1 LDRRP
6 PVRALARALFATAA
20 LIAAVALS
28 GCNTDGT
35 LPLNER
41 ASRPLSEKMVAEI
54 ESKNMDKDSPILVRL
69 FKEESELEVWKKDR
83 TGHFALLKTY
93 PICRW
98 SGELGPKI
106 KEGDRQAPEGFYTI
120 TPGQM
125 NPNSAYYLSFDLGYP
140 NAFDRAYGRTGSQLM
155 VHGDC
160 SSRGCYSMTDE
171 QIAEIYAL
179 GRDAFF
185 GGQRSFQVQAY
196 PFRMTAKNFARHR
209 TNPNMAFWK
218 MLKQGNDH
226 FEVTH
231 LEPKVNVCEKRYVFD
246 AENPADPSKPLS
258 FNASGKCP
266 AFEVPEEIANA
277 VKEKDRKDEI
287 QIAALSR
294 STPVAPIRTNADGGM
309 NEVFVAAVKRNQIGV
324 APQEFVL
331 GGKSAPGTIPA
342 HVRPPRIPE
351 LADTSAGAAPTPPS
365 GEVVSPQL
373 AIADS
378 QPVASGGSLFS
389 NLFSSD
395 KTADK
400 AGDKT
405 SGNPF
410 DRMARLI
417 GLRGSD
423 TKTKPAG
430 TTPTPRP
437 KPSAA
442 RATSTKAAGTRKAP
456 HNTHVASHG
465 TSNRPA
471 EASRDNTVE
480 TPSATTSSAPAT
492 TASQTIWPAPPPARA
507 QAQPQVQPPAS
518 TAMNGAASAPR
529 SGNFDSRW
537 SAFR

>member
-1 LDRRP
+1 MNRRL
-6 PVRALARALFATAA
+6 PVRALARVLLATAA
-20 LIAAVALS
+20 LTAAVALS

-41 ASRPLSEKMVAEI
+41 ASRPLSEKMVSEI

-69 FKEESELEVWKKDR
+69 FKEESELEVWKQDR
-83 TGHFALLKTY
+83 TGHFALLKSY

-106 KEGDRQAPEGFYTI
+106 KEGDRQAPEGFYSI

-171 QIAEIYAL
+171 QISEIYAL

-209 TNPNMAFWK
+209 NNPNVAFWK

-226 FEVTH
+226 FEVSR

-246 AENPADPSKPLS
+246 AQNPSDPSRPLS
-258 FNASGKCP
+258 FNASAKCP
-266 AFEVPEEIANA
+266 AFEVPEEIASA

-294 STPVAPIRTNADGGM
+294 STPLAPIRTNADGGM

-331 GGKSAPGTIPA
+331 GGKSVPGTIPA

-351 LADTSAGAAPTPPS
+351 LADAPIVAGVAPTPSPT
-365 GEVVSPQL
+365 GEVAPPQM
-373 AIADS
+373 AIAE
-378 QPVASGGSLFS
+378 PAASEGQTPTKTTSLFG
-389 NLFSSD
+389 NLFSSHSDTAAD

-400 AGDKT
+400 TTT
-405 SGNPF
+405 SPF
-410 DRMARLI
+410 NRMARLI
-417 GLRGSD
+417 GLGGKE
-423 TKTKPAG
+423 TKTKSAE
-430 TTPTPRP
+430 TAPTPRARP
-437 KPSAA
+437 ASARTSPTKTATAHPSTA
-442 RATSTKAAGTRKAP
+442 RVA
-456 HNTHVASHG
+456 ASHG
-465 TSNRPA
+465 ASRPA
-471 EASRDNTVE
+471 E
-480 TPSATTSSAPAT
+480 TSSNKTPEPPSRSTAAS
-492 TASQTIWPAPPPARA
+492 ASQTDWPAPPAPRT
-507 QAQPQVQPPAS
+507 QSQPSAS
-518 TAMNGAASAPR
+518 TAMNGSAPTVPT
-529 SGNFDSRW
+529 GNFDTRW

>member
-1 LDRRP
+1 
-6 PVRALARALFATAA
+6 
-20 LIAAVALS
+20 
-28 GCNTDGT
+28 
-35 LPLNER
+35 
-41 ASRPLSEKMVAEI
+41 
-54 ESKNMDKDSPILVRL
+54 
-69 FKEESELEVWKKDR
+69 
-83 TGHFALLKTY
+83 
-93 PICRW
+93 
-98 SGELGPKI
+98 
-106 KEGDRQAPEGFYTI
+106 
-120 TPGQM
+120 
-125 NPNSAYYLSFDLGYP
+125 
-140 NAFDRAYGRTGSQLM
+140 
-155 VHGDC
+155 
-160 SSRGCYSMTDE
+160 
-171 QIAEIYAL
+171 
-179 GRDAFF
+179 
-185 GGQRSFQVQAY
+185 
-196 PFRMTAKNFARHR
+196 
-209 TNPNMAFWK
+209 
-218 MLKQGNDH
+218 
-226 FEVTH
+226 
-231 LEPKVNVCEKRYVFD
+231 
-246 AENPADPSKPLS
+246 
-258 FNASGKCP
+258 
-266 AFEVPEEIANA
+266 
-277 VKEKDRKDEI
+277 
-287 QIAALSR
+287 
-294 STPVAPIRTNADGGM
+294 M
-309 NEVFVAAVKRNQIGV
+309 NEVFVAAVKRNQIGG
-324 APQEFVL
+324 APRRVRL
-331 GGKSAPGTIPA
+331 GSAASLGAVPA
-342 HVRPPRIPE
+342 PVQPPRIPE

-373 AIADS
+373 AIADP
-378 QPVASGGSLFS
+378 QPAASGGSLFS